1 MSTAKPFAWFGAAA
15 LLLALSIPAGAVTD
29 ADRMAVYKEFR
40 TQFDS
45 RQYAAAKP
53 LAEKLVQLTQ
63 EQYGAEEL
71 QVSTPL
77 TNLATVDYKLGDFP
91 AAIDNYQHALRI
103 LQSKSTMADKA
114 QIRPLHGL
122 GVSFMGANDPES
134 AVVAL
139 KRAADLSRN
148 TEGLFNINQ
157 VEFIDT
163 LIDAYEATGRYAEAE
178 KESMY
183 AMRVEEATY
192 GRASVKL
199 LPRLDKLARWYEAD
213 RRYTSERNVYERS
226 LAILQRGAPKNDLL
240 NVGPLRGIGRSYRLE
255 TFYGV
260 EGVDTG
266 GTFNAANNGAPVFAQ
281 ATQERRGESVLTSAL
296 DIIDA
301 NTPVDLQLRG
311 EVLTD
316 LGDWYLISNATRRA
330 FDSYADAWKALAQV
344 NNTKALEVPRILALH
359 PSISS
364 IDRSQIDPS
373 QAVLKTV
380 ELHFKVDRDGRIDDV
395 TSPTTDVPD
404 MVVKNSISAMKRGR
418 FAPRIENGAA
428 VPTEDVVYVERV
440 LVKATSSPDTAP
452 ASGTEAQKAPAAEKP
467 EQSAPATAPVP
478 GTPAETEK
486 PAEPK
491 PEQKKE

>member
-1 MSTAKPFAWFGAAA
+1 MPTAKLFAWLGATA
-15 LLLALSIPAGAVTD
+15 LALAMSVPAAAVTD
-29 ADRMAVYKEFR
+29 ADRMAVYKDFR

-77 TNLATVDYKLGDFP
+77 TNLATVDYKLGDFA
-91 AAIDNYQHALRI
+91 AAIDNYQHSLRI

-148 TEGLFNINQ
+148 TDGLFNINQ
-157 VEFIDT
+157 VEFIDA
-163 LIDAYEATGRYAEAE
+163 LIDAYVATGRYAEAE

-192 GRASVKL
+192 GRSSVKL
-199 LPRLDKLARWYEAD
+199 LPRLDKLARWYEGD
-213 RRYTSERNVYERS
+213 RRYTSERNIYERS

-240 NVGPLRGIGRSYRLE
+240 NVGPLRGIARSYRLE
-255 TFYGV
+255 TFYGP

-266 GTFNAANNGAPVFAQ
+266 GTFNAPNNGAPVFAQ
-281 ATQERRGESVLTSAL
+281 STQERRGETTLTTAL

-301 NTPVDLQLRG
+301 NNPVDQQLRG

-330 FDSYADAWKALAQV
+330 YDTYADAWKALAQV
-344 NNTKALEVPRILALH
+344 NNTKPLEVPRILALH

-364 IDRSQIDPS
+364 IDRSQLDPT
-373 QAVLKTV
+373 QAVLRIV
-380 ELHFKVDRDGRIDDV
+380 EMHFKVDRDGRIDDV

-404 MVVKNSISAMKRGR
+404 MVVKNAMAAMKRGR
-418 FAPRIENGAA
+418 YAPRIDNGAA

-452 ASGTEAQKAPAAEKP
+452 ASATGAEKAPAAGQPEESKPADSKP
-467 EQSAPATAPVP
+467 EAPAP
-478 GTPAETEK
+478 GTQAQTEK
-486 PAEPK
+486 K
-491 PEQKKE
+491 

>member
-1 MSTAKPFAWFGAAA
+1 MLTAKPFGWLAATA
-15 LLLALSIPAGAVTD
+15 IVLAMSLPAMAVTD
-29 ADRMAVYKEFR
+29 ADRMAVYKDFR
-40 TQFDS
+40 AQFDS

-192 GRASVKL
+192 GRAS
-199 LPRLDKLARWYEAD
+199 
-213 RRYTSERNVYERS
+213 TSWRAGTKPIAATPANATSTSVRS
-226 LAILQRGAPKNDLL
+226 RSCRGA
-240 NVGPLRGIGRSYRLE
+240 R
-255 TFYGV
+255 
-260 EGVDTG
+260 
-266 GTFNAANNGAPVFAQ
+266 
-281 ATQERRGESVLTSAL
+281 
-296 DIIDA
+296 
-301 NTPVDLQLRG
+301 
-311 EVLTD
+311 
-316 LGDWYLISNATRRA
+316 
-330 FDSYADAWKALAQV
+330 
-344 NNTKALEVPRILALH
+344 PR
-359 PSISS
+359 
-364 IDRSQIDPS
+364 
-373 QAVLKTV
+373 
-380 ELHFKVDRDGRIDDV
+380 
-395 TSPTTDVPD
+395 TTC
-404 MVVKNSISAMKRGR
+404 
-418 FAPRIENGAA
+418 
-428 VPTEDVVYVERV
+428 
-440 LVKATSSPDTAP
+440 
-452 ASGTEAQKAPAAEKP
+452 
-467 EQSAPATAPVP
+467 
-478 GTPAETEK
+478 
-486 PAEPK
+486 
-491 PEQKKE
+491 